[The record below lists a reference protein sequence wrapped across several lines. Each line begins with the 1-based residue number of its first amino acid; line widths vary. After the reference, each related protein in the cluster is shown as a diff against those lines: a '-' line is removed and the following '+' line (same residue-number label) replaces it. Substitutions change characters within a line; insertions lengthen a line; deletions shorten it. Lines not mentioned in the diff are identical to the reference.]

1 MRKLFLVAALMGTM
15 SLAAQ
20 ETYENAKLTGDNL
33 NGTARY
39 VGMGGAME
47 ALGADLSTIS
57 SNPAGMGLFRH
68 STASLSGSLVIQ
80 SGAPSWASG
89 DKTRASFDQAG
100 FVYALQ
106 TGDNSYLNFGINY
119 HKSKNFSYIL
129 AATGGLDN
137 ASQNK
142 LTYQKGRN
150 EIFTSTHD
158 ATYNQVDYLYTSSDL
173 YDAQNDVMY
182 NEVSTGY
189 CIDREH
195 KGYIADYDFNISG
208 NIKDRVFLGVTFGVK
223 DVDYKHYGTY
233 TEDPNG
239 RTATLCDDRK
249 IDGTGFDVKFGII
262 VRPIENSPFRVGAYV
277 HTPTWYDLT
286 TSNYTSLAGMSDKVL
301 KSHES
306 YDYNISTPWKF
317 GLSLGHTV
325 GKQLALG
332 ATYEYADYGNSKT
345 RIKDGRYYDGWDYY
359 DETSTDHQMN
369 HHTSATLKGVSTL
382 KLGAEYKPIKDLAL
396 RIGYNYVSPKYE
408 KGGYKDGTINSPGS
422 YYASATDYTNWKA
435 INRVTFGVGYQ
446 VKSFNIDLAYQYSA
460 QKGDFYP
467 FMSYYETIPND
478 AGVID
483 YTQNNIANAS
493 SVKNNCS
500 QILLTVGYHF

>member
-20 ETYENAKLTGDNL
+20 ETYENAKLTGDDL

-173 YDAQNDVMY
+173 YDTQNDVMY

-223 DVDYKHYGTY
+223 DVD
-233 TEDPNG
+233 
-239 RTATLCDDRK
+239 
-249 IDGTGFDVKFGII
+249 
-262 VRPIENSPFRVGAYV
+262 
-277 HTPTWYDLT
+277 
-286 TSNYTSLAGMSDKVL
+286 
-301 KSHES
+301 
-306 YDYNISTPWKF
+306 
-317 GLSLGHTV
+317 
-325 GKQLALG
+325 
-332 ATYEYADYGNSKT
+332 
-345 RIKDGRYYDGWDYY
+345 
-359 DETSTDHQMN
+359 
-369 HHTSATLKGVSTL
+369 
-382 KLGAEYKPIKDLAL
+382 
-396 RIGYNYVSPKYE
+396 
-408 KGGYKDGTINSPGS
+408 
-422 YYASATDYTNWKA
+422 
-435 INRVTFGVGYQ
+435 
-446 VKSFNIDLAYQYSA
+446 
-460 QKGDFYP
+460 
-467 FMSYYETIPND
+467 
-478 AGVID
+478 
-483 YTQNNIANAS
+483 
-493 SVKNNCS
+493 
-500 QILLTVGYHF
+500 